1 MAELHHDSVRG
12 LLPGAA
18 LEVLE
23 ADEQALVT
31 AHLPG
36 CDDCARDL
44 AEYREAL
51 VQLAQALPSHT
62 LDADGAA
69 QLRQRLLAR
78 VASERTPAIEPRL
91 APLARRTRELLASR
105 WSGWAMAAGLAGV
118 LLMHHGVHRPLGAGW
133 IAAGV
138 LGLVAVV
145 LAIHAM
151 AGRRTVA
158 RLRAELE
165 NREPPSGPS
174 GTI

>member
-1 MAELHHDSVRG
+1 MDELHHDKVRG

-18 LEVLE
+18 LEVLDGE
-23 ADEQALVT
+23 EQVIVAT
-31 AHLPG
+31 HLPVCG
-36 CDDCARDL
+36 ECASDL

-51 VQLAQALPSHT
+51 GQLAQALPAHA
-62 LDADGAA
+62 LDADRAA

-78 VASERTPAIEPRL
+78 VASERIPAIGAP

-105 WSGWAMAAGLAGV
+105 WIGWAVAAGLAGV
-118 LLMHHGVHRPLGAGW
+118 LLMHHGIHRPLGAGW

-145 LAIHAM
+145 LGVDAM

-158 RLRAELE
+158 RLRAKLE
-165 NREPPSGPS
+165 NREPPPSGPS
-174 GTI
+174 EKS